1 MNEFVF
7 TVSEFFPY
15 ISSAS

>member
-7 TVSEFFPY
+7 TAEVACPK
-15 ISSAS
+15 I

>member
-7 TVSEFFPY
+7 L
-15 ISSAS
+15 